1 MTTDLLLRGAR
12 LGPDAL
18 SDILIRDGVV
28 ARVAPAG
35 SVRERAEVVDL
46 DGRIAMPGLWDGHV
60 HFTQAA
66 IQRSRFDLS
75 GARSAADAL
84 AIVRR
89 IVAGRAPRPDEV
101 LVGYGFRDALWPDEP
116 SQRALDEAGSGAALV
131 LVSGDLHTGWISS
144 AAAERLGRHPDAT
157 GLLKEGAWIGTLDSV
172 EGLSE
177 PSIADYRET
186 AEQAA
191 SRGVV
196 GIIEYEGAD
205 NLREWPERVAAG
217 VDSLR
222 VVASM
227 WPHRL
232 EAAIAAGHRTGQV
245 LDEAGLVTVGPLKI
259 VVDGSLNT
267 RTALCWDPYP
277 RAGGDGADPDAAD
290 AYGVES
296 VDPGTL
302 RALIERAVGA
312 GIGLAIHAIGDRAN
326 TVVLDEFE
334 RARARGAIEHAQLL
348 RDEDL
353 PRFARLGVVAS
364 VQPEHALDD
373 RDVAD
378 RIWAGR
384 TDRAFAFGSLHAAG
398 AELRLG
404 SDAPVAPLDPW
415 RAIAAAVARTGDD
428 REPWH
433 PEQRLPLD
441 VAIAASTMGRDAIRE
456 GDPADIAVLDDDP
469 RTASIERLRAL
480 PVAATLLAGRRTWWR
495 L

>member
-1 MTTDLLLRGAR
+1 MSHDLLLHNAR
-12 LGPDAL
+12 LGGGAP
-18 SDILIRDGVV
+18 SDVLIRDGIV

-35 SVRERAEVVDL
+35 TVRERVETIDL
-46 DGRIAMPGLWDGHV
+46 DGRIALPGLWDGHV

-66 IQRSRFDLS
+66 IRRSRFDLS
-75 GARSAADAL
+75 PARSAAEAL
-84 AIVRR
+84 DIVRE
-89 IVAGRAPRPDEV
+89 IVAARRPATGEL
-101 LVGYGFRDALWPDEP
+101 LVGYGFRDALWPDVP
-116 SQRALDEAGSGAALV
+116 SRHGLDEAGGGAAVV

-144 AAAERLGRHPDAT
+144 AAAERLGRQTDET

-172 EGLSE
+172 QGLSE

-191 SRGVV
+191 RRGVT
-196 GIIEYEGAD
+196 GIIEFENAD
-205 NLREWPERVAAG
+205 NLHEWPERVAAG

-232 EAAIAAGHRTGQV
+232 EAAIGAGHRTGAT
-245 LDEAGLVTVGPLKI
+245 LDEAGLVTVGPLKV

-267 RTALCWDPYP
+267 RTALCWDPY
-277 RAGGDGADPDAAD
+277 DGVDPSSPEAH
-290 AYGVES
+290 GVET
-296 VDPGTL
+296 VGPETL
-302 RALIERAVGA
+302 RELVERAVGA

-326 TVVLDEFE
+326 TMVLDEFE
-334 RARARGAIEHAQLL
+334 RAGARGSIEHAQLL
-348 RDEDL
+348 REEDI

-384 TDRAFAFGSLHAAG
+384 THRSFAFGSLHAAG
-398 AELRLG
+398 ATLRLG

-415 RAIAAAVARTGDD
+415 RAIAAAVTRTGDE
-428 REPWH
+428 RAPWH

-441 VAIAASTMGRDAIRE
+441 VAIASSTLGRDGIRE
-456 GDPADIAVLDDDP
+456 GAAADIAVLDDDP
-469 RTASIERLRAL
+469 ATVSPERLRAL
-480 PVAATLLAGRRTWWR
+480 PVAATLLAGRRTWWA